1 MLKQH
6 FMKKAIISTA
16 VLATLLSSSAP
27 ILAQELN
34 KTPTLSSGSE
44 LLAPVPQFERPED
57 YPQELVDW
65 YEQNMDT
72 RSYVVIDAE
81 TNRVLAQQNGTT
93 PYPIASMS
101 KIIAAYLIYEA
112 VEAGDISMDTMITIP
127 EEIETDI
134 TMNANLSN
142 VGLLAGEEYSV
153 EDLLHGILIHSGN
166 DATSAVMWEIY
177 GSEQDAVK
185 AMNDKLAEWN
195 ITNSQMYTVSGA
207 PNAELPESLWYPG
220 STEDDQNYMSAA
232 DIALV
237 GQHLVEDYPEVLDIT
252 SALTYIMGEGTGHE
266 AHLANSNE
274 LLPETGSVYARE
286 GVDGLKSGFTDGAG
300 RCFITHSYDENG
312 REVYAVVMGIFDEGT
327 NSYWETEILLDGLL
341 DYPEMY
347 QNEALPTNLREL
359 PEPEV
364 DESTDSNGS
373 GSSETNASENL
384 DNERNNTLTNFMRDI
399 FNVFE

>member
-6 FMKKAIISTA
+6 IIKKALISTA
-16 VLATLLSSSAP
+16 VFATLLSGSTP
-27 ILAQELN
+27 ILAQELS

-81 TNRVLAQQNGTT
+81 TNRVLAQRNGTT

-101 KIIAAYLIYEA
+101 KILAAYLIYEA
-112 VEAGDISMDTMITIP
+112 IEAGDISMDTMITVP

-134 TMNANLSN
+134 TMNPNLSN

-153 EDLLHGILIHSGN
+153 EDLLNGILIHSGN
-166 DATSAVMWEIY
+166 DATSVVMWELF
-177 GSEQDAVK
+177 GSEQDAVQ
-185 AMNDKLAEWN
+185 AMNDQLVEWN
-195 ITNSQMYTVSGA
+195 ITNAQMFTVSGA

-220 STEDDQNYMSAA
+220 STADDQNYMSAA

-237 GQHLVEDYPEVLDIT
+237 GQHLVEDYPQVLEIT
-252 SALTYIMGEGTGHE
+252 SALTYVMAEGETYETYLG
-266 AHLANSNE
+266 NSNQ
-274 LLPETGSVYARE
+274 LLPETESAYARE

-300 RCFITHSYDENG
+300 RTFITHSSNENG
-312 REVYAVVMGIFDEGT
+312 REVYAVVMGIFDETT

-341 DYPEMY
+341 DYPDMY

-364 DESTDSNGS
+364 DEESESTESGATENDS
-373 GSSETNASENL
+373 TENL
-384 DNERNNTLTNFMRDI
+384 ENERNNTLTNFMRDI
-399 FNVFE
+399 FNVFN

>member
-6 FMKKAIISTA
+6 IIKKALISTA
-16 VLATLLSSSAP
+16 VFATLLSGSTP
-27 ILAQELN
+27 ILAQELS

-65 YEQNMDT
+65 YDQNMDT

-81 TNRVLAQQNGTT
+81 TNRVLAQRNGTT

-101 KIIAAYLIYEA
+101 KILAAYLIYEA
-112 VEAGDISMDTMITIP
+112 IEAGDISMDTMITVP

-134 TMNANLSN
+134 TMNPNLSN

-153 EDLLHGILIHSGN
+153 EDLLNGILIHSGN
-166 DATSAVMWEIY
+166 DATSVVMWELF
-177 GSEQDAVK
+177 GSEQDAVQ
-185 AMNDKLAEWN
+185 AMNDQLIEWN
-195 ITNSQMYTVSGA
+195 ITNAQMFTVSGA
-207 PNAELPESLWYPG
+207 PNGELPESLWYPG
-220 STEDDQNYMSAA
+220 STADDQNYMSAA
-232 DIALV
+232 DMALV
-237 GQHLVEDYPEVLDIT
+237 GQHLVEDYPQVLDIT
-252 SALTYIMGEGTGHE
+252 SALTYVMAEGEAYETYLG
-266 AHLANSNE
+266 NSNQ
-274 LLPETGSVYARE
+274 LLPESESAYARE

-300 RCFITHSYDENG
+300 RTFITHSSNENG

-327 NSYWETEILLDGLL
+327 SSYWETEILLDGLL
-341 DYPEMY
+341 DYPDMY

-364 DESTDSNGS
+364 EEEESTES
-373 GSSETNASENL
+373 GATENEATENL
-384 DNERNNTLTNFMRDI
+384 ENERNNTLTNFMRDI
-399 FNVFE
+399 FNVFN

>member
-266 AHLANSNE
+266 AHLANSNQ

-300 RCFITHSYDENG
+300 LCFITHSYDENG

-327 NSYWETEILLDGLL
+327 NSFWETEILLDGLL

>member
-1 MLKQH
+1 
-6 FMKKAIISTA
+6 MKKAIISTA

-266 AHLANSNE
+266 AHLANSNQ

-300 RCFITHSYDENG
+300 LCFITHSYDENG

>member
-266 AHLANSNE
+266 AHLANSNQ

-300 RCFITHSYDENG
+300 LCFITHSYDENG

>member
-252 SALTYIMGEGTGHE
+252 SALTYIMSEGTGHE
-266 AHLANSNE
+266 AHLANSNQ

-286 GVDGLKSGFTDGAG
+286 GVDGLKSGFTDSAG